1 MDDRE
6 KLVTILKLAVPAST
20 PLTVASEV
28 QVLDL
33 LGVVRNPQSRVA
45 MRLAATLVPP
55 DTPATLKSFLQLV
68 GQLLHLSGHAKAE
81 HHKTVSDLVSSLQG
95 LPDVQL
101 TFGMFLE
108 LCQSLLDSAEKH
120 RKAS

>member
-1 MDDRE
+1 MTDRDE
-6 KLVTILKLAVPAST
+6 LVSILKLAVPAST

-33 LGVVRNPQSRVA
+33 LGVVRSPQSRTA
-45 MRLAATLVPP
+45 MKIAAALVPP
-55 DTPATLKSFLQLV
+55 DTPATLKGFLQLV
-68 GQLLHLSGHAKAE
+68 GQLLHISGNAKAE
-81 HHKTVSDLVSSLQG
+81 HHKTVSDLVSKLEG
-95 LPDVQL
+95 IPDVAL
-101 TFGMFLE
+101 TFGTFLD